1 VLRSCS
7 CVCFALTLLSLIS
20 AARAEPPAPQ
30 PAVTPP
36 AASTTPPD
44 FTQLRVDVED
54 GFGLHPWIY
63 HEVRLSQRWGIL
75 GDVHAQTPGL
85 NARFP
90 AFLEA
95 EVGPVLHIGP
105 LQINPQIGID
115 LAWREGVAPDAGHT
129 RAADVIPQLY
139 LILAWNRIAAESW
152 NLFFIPL
159 DGTTSFYMMRQLV
172 NVRVWR
178 GLSVGP
184 HVEGFFFFHANPN
197 VMDRLAIGGDLL
209 YAFRW
214 GQLGLF
220 LAYEKTRGVA
230 ETRLTFLK
238 EL

>member
-1 VLRSCS
+1 VLRSYS
-7 CVCFALTLLSLIS
+7 CACLAITFTLLDS
-20 AARAEPPAPQ
+20 AHAEPPVT
-30 PAVTPP
+30 PAVTAPSAP
-36 AASTTPPD
+36 TTPPD

-54 GFGLHPWIY
+54 GFGLHAWIF
-63 HEVRLSQRWGIL
+63 HEVRLTQRWGIL
-75 GDVHAQTPGL
+75 GTVHAQTPGL

-95 EVGPVLHIGP
+95 EVGPVLHVGP
-105 LQINPQIGID
+105 LQINPQVGID
-115 LAWREGVAPDAGHT
+115 LAWREGVAPDTGHT
-129 RAADVIPQLY
+129 KASDLIPQLY
-139 LILAWNRIAAESW
+139 FILAWNRIAAESW
-152 NLFFIPL
+152 NLFFIPF
-159 DGTTSFYMMRQLV
+159 DGSTSFYVMRQLV
-172 NVRVWR
+172 DVRVWR

-184 HVEGFFFFHANPN
+184 HVEGMFFFHANPN